1 MEPIAAR
8 LRPRPQPLQPP
19 SSKRGRAAAPPH
31 KKQTSAK
38 STSPSKAN
46 TRGYNTVAAPNM
58 CGNEKKQKTVH
69 PSQETILMLLEEQ
82 EHLPTLA
89 NDAKEALAE
98 YLTFNPIGEED
109 PLLLVQF
116 LPRIGV
122 VNNNAGFQQNVDDV
136 VNGLTANGAENVQNK
151 DCVFKFNSWD
161 DLYAARQALRRR
173 ALPGNI
179 EWAFFLSPDTAL
191 TAGVPAGV
199 PTANTAVITF
209 FSLAQARLTS
219 DRYDFFAL

>member
-1 MEPIAAR
+1 
-8 LRPRPQPLQPP
+8 
-19 SSKRGRAAAPPH
+19 
-31 KKQTSAK
+31 
-38 STSPSKAN
+38 
-46 TRGYNTVAAPNM
+46 M

-116 LPRIGV
+116 LPRIEV
-122 VNNNAGFQQNVDDV
+122 VNNNAGEQNVDDV
-136 VNGLTANGAENVQNK
+136 VDGLTANGAENVRDM
-151 DCVFKFNSWD
+151 DCVFKFASWD
-161 DLYAARQALRRR
+161 ALYAARRALRDVNDDDNV
-173 ALPGNI
+173 A
-179 EWAFFLSPDTAL
+179 WAFFLSPESAGAL
-191 TAGVPAGV
+191 GYPQGI
-199 PTANTAVITF
+199 PTVNTAVITF
-209 FSLAQARLTS
+209 FSLAQATLTS